1 MYQLRLTHV
10 PENGTLQEDGLV
22 LGPAE
27 FALSGVF
34 QPSSVELGFELQRR
48 MERVY
53 GKVWAQAQATLTC
66 GRCLKDYQETIE
78 ADFQIMF
85 VPRPTEVG
93 QDGDPEDPE
102 LSVAFFDGENLP
114 LGEEIRQEL
123 ELRLPF
129 APLCRNDCKGLCAVC
144 GQDLNQE
151 DCGHHSAGASGAF
164 SALNHLFHPK
174 KEGA

>member
-10 PENGTLQEDGLV
+10 PENGTLEEEGLV
-22 LGPAE
+22 LGAE
-27 FALSGVF
+27 QFGLSSAF
-34 QPSSVELGFELQRR
+34 QGTSVELGFELTRR

-53 GKVWAQAQATLTC
+53 GKVWAEAQALLTC
-66 GRCLKDYQETIE
+66 GRCLKDYQERLSTE
-78 ADFQIMF
+78 FPIMF
-85 VPRPTEVG
+85 VPRPETVG

-102 LSVAFFDGENLP
+102 LSVAFFDGEDLP

-129 APLCRNDCKGLCAVC
+129 APLCRPDCKGLCTVC
-144 GQDLNQE
+144 GQDRNDS
-151 DCGHHSAGASGAF
+151 DCGHHPAGTSGAF
-164 SALNHLFHPK
+164 SALNDLFHPK